1 MRPNP
6 NPTRISGALW
16 WLINALTDLTPTS
29 FVDEQGG
36 VWVRQPGSHAD
47 AGWLKVNR
55 PNDYSLRGPLQ
66 QNGPQQYGR
75 AWDWTFPSAQAGNY
89 DAIVMYSAR
98 IKNAWNTNDPRT
110 YGIFEMLCEADYD
123 YDPEG
128 YVFYPTH
135 TFRVPDR
142 SHKWHI
148 HLGILTTFINDM
160 DAMDAIYSI
169 FVGETLTQYH
179 NRKNPQH
186 NDQEDEVK
194 SVYAEGRGWARVG
207 SVFQP
212 LTNQVIANVNAKVF
226 TGGSSQILTAE
237 EYDTLKA
244 SYAPEDVRQPI

>member
-1 MRPNP
+1 MRSNP

-47 AGWLKVNR
+47 AGWLKLNR

-66 QNGPQQYGR
+66 QNGPQGYGR

-89 DAIVMYSAR
+89 GAIVQYSSR
-98 IKNAWNTNDPRT
+98 IRDAWNTDDPRT
-110 YGIFEMLCEADYD
+110 YPIFEVLCEADYD

-135 TFRVPDR
+135 SFRVPDR

-148 HLGILTTFINDM
+148 HLGVLTAFIDDM
-160 DAMDAIYSI
+160 EAMDAIYSI
-169 FVGETLTQYH
+169 FSGESLSQYQI
-179 NRKNPQH
+179 RKNPPPV
-186 NDQEDEVK
+186 QEDDMK
-194 SVYAEGRGWARVG
+194 FYYTAGRGWYRVG
-207 SVFQP
+207 ATFQP
-212 LTNQVIANVNAKVF
+212 ITTQAAANVNAEAFGNAVTKSVEF
-226 TGGSSQILTAE
+226 HDA
-237 EYDTLKA
+237 LKA
-244 SYAPEDVRQPI
+244 TYAPADVREPI